1 MKDRRRKGSPDD
13 TTGFDRIGESIA
25 QGLNK
30 TAESINNRANK
41 IAGPNMTNR
50 LLLLL
55 FVIIIL
61 VGVNILAIKYL

>member
-1 MKDRRRKGSPDD
+1 MKDRRRKSSNTD

-25 QGLNK
+25 QALNK
-30 TAESINNRANK
+30 AGESINSRANK

-55 FVIIIL
+55 FVIVIL
-61 VGVNILAIKYL
+61 VGINILAIKYL

>member
-1 MKDRRRKGSPDD
+1 MKDRLTKTPADD

-55 FVIIIL
+55 FVITIL
-61 VGVNILAIKYL
+61 VVINILSIKYL